1 MNSLNPQPT
10 YITSAEIIVE
20 RLRVSIK
27 TRGLEATIHDFEGME
42 RLLSGLPFW
51 PEVKA
56 GAEIVFAEE
65 RERLEQ
71 LELARAKAT
80 APNVYQFMPAA
91 QSGMNVNSPGNF
103 IGKTINN
110 GNGNG

>member
-65 RERLEQ
+65 DTLTPEEREGEPDEPPEGQ
-71 LELARAKAT
+71 
-80 APNVYQFMPAA
+80 
-91 QSGMNVNSPGNF
+91 G
-103 IGKTINN
+103 
-110 GNGNG
+110 